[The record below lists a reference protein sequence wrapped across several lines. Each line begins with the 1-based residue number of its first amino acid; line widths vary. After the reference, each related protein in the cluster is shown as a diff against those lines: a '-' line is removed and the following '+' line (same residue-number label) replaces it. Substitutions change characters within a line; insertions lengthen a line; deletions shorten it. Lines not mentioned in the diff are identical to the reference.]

1 MKNLIKRIKKAHHYI
16 ESTDEQQNRA
26 EQNEL
31 INSDLIE
38 VERSL
43 RKHFDMCSDVSFRT
57 IDTQRNAKFLFV
69 FVDGMVDT
77 KSLDEELLKPLI
89 FFDFP
94 HSQDRI
100 YSLKDVIQKELFPVA
115 QTKSVQ
121 TMNEAIEQIL
131 KSSVAIFQE
140 GECIALTVDMNAG
153 KERAIEEP
161 LSEGNIR
168 GPRDAFTENFQTNI
182 VLIRRRIC
190 SSKLKVESRKIG
202 EITNT
207 NVVIIYIKGLV
218 NELVLAEVQRRL
230 DRINIDGIL
239 ESGYIEEFIEDTSY
253 SPFPQ
258 VQNTERPDV
267 VASSLLEGKIAIVTD
282 GTPFVLIVPMTFW
295 SALQAADDHY
305 ERFIYTTAI
314 RWIRLALLIISLTLP
329 SFYIASTTFHPEMV
343 PYLLMLS
350 IAKAREIIPFPAI
363 VEVFVMECM
372 FEGLRE
378 AGVRLPKAV
387 GSAVS
392 IVGSL
397 VVGQAAVDAGILSAP
412 VVIVVATTGIASFA
426 IPRYSFGTSIRLLRF
441 GVLFM
446 AGWLGFFGI
455 AVALIAILSH
465 LFTLRS
471 FGIPYMSPIAPISV
485 NNFNDTLIRAP
496 WWKMKLRPA
505 LISAANNRRRSST
518 SRNSLTKGRNKN
530 VR

>member
-1 MKNLIKRIKKAHHYI
+1 MKKSVRRVRKLHKDNERTDTQQTNDELS
-16 ESTDEQQNRA
+16 ESISA
-26 EQNEL
+26 
-31 INSDLIE
+31 DLDE

-43 RKHFDMCSDVSFRT
+43 RQHFDMCSDVSFRT
-57 IDTQRNAKFLFV
+57 IEREYNSRFLFV

-77 KSLDEELLKPLI
+77 KTLEEELLKPLI

-94 HSQDRI
+94 DSRVHIDSI
-100 YSLKDVIQKELFPVA
+100 VCTIQKEHLPVA
-115 QTKSVQ
+115 QAKTVHTIS
-121 TMNEAIEQIL
+121 EAVEDIL
-131 KSSVAIFQE
+131 KSSVAVFQD
-140 GECIALTVDMNAG
+140 GETIAVTINMSAG

-168 GPRDAFTENFQTNI
+168 GPRDAFTENLQTNT
-182 VLIRRRIC
+182 VLLRRRIS
-190 SSKLKVESRKIG
+190 SSKLKAESRKIG
-202 EITNT
+202 EVTGT
-207 NVVIIYIKGLV
+207 KVVIMYLLDVADASIL
-218 NELVLAEVQRRL
+218 EEVRRRL
-230 DRINIDGIL
+230 DTIEIDGIL
-239 ESGYIEEFIEDTSY
+239 ESGYIEEFIEDTSF

-258 VQNTERPDV
+258 LQNTERPDV
-267 VASSLLEGKIAIVTD
+267 VAAALLEGKIAIVTD

-314 RWIRLALLIISLTLP
+314 RWIRFLLLMTSLTLS
-329 SFYIASTTFHPEMV
+329 SFYVAATTFHPEMV
-343 PYLLMLS
+343 PYRLMLS
-350 IAKAREIIPFPAI
+350 IAKAREIIPFPAL

-397 VVGQAAVDAGILSAP
+397 VIGQAAVDAGIISAP
-412 VVIVVATTGIASFA
+412 VVIVVATAGIASFA

-465 LFTLRS
+465 LVSLRS
-471 FGIPYMSPIAPISV
+471 FGIPYMSPVAPIST
-485 NNFNDTLIRAP
+485 NNLNDTLIRTP
-496 WWKMKLRPA
+496 WWNMKFRPA
-505 LISAANNRRRSST
+505 LMSTANNRRRSST
-518 SRNSLTKGRNKN
+518 KRVK
-530 VR
+530 